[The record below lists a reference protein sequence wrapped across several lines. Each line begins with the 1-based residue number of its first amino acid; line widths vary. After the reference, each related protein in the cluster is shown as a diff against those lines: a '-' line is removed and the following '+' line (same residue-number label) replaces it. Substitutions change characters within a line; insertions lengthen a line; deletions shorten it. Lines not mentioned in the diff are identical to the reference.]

1 MPKSFLVKRRVST
14 RLAPRDWGELSDQ
27 LRGDLYIPGRGA
39 NFFCVAFNTKLPE
52 GSLAQT
58 LADPRLLAGGSVSVW
73 ERTHAG
79 NFLQGVAQSPCHPQ
93 LGPVGKYPR
102 SSKGRS
108 PAAPQFQC
116 CVCSKHFPL
125 QRMLNRHLKCHSSVK
140 KHVCRYCGKGF
151 NDTFDLKRHLRTHTG
166 IRPYRCCVCDKAFTQ
181 RCSLESHLK
190 KIHSIQQRYAYRE
203 RRSKLFVCEECGF
216 TCSGSE
222 EYYGHVRRLHP
233 GHGILA
239 RGFQKVAPADLH
251 PRFHVLYPSAY

>member
-14 RLAPRDWGELSDQ
+14 RLASRDWGELSDQ
-27 LRGDLYIPGRGA
+27 LRGDLYIP
-39 NFFCVAFNTKLPE
+39 E

-58 LADPRLLAGGSVSVW
+58 LADPRILAD
-73 ERTHAG
+73 
-79 NFLQGVAQSPCHPQ
+79 
-93 LGPVGKYPR
+93 
-102 SSKGRS
+102 SSGRS
-108 PAAPQFQC
+108 PAAQFQC
-116 CVCSKHFPL
+116 CVCSKSFPL
-125 QRMLNRHLKCHSSVK
+125 QRMLKRHLKCHSSVK

-222 EYYGHVRRLHP
+222 EYYSHVRRLHP
-233 GHGILA
+233 SHGLLA

-251 PRFHVLYPSAY
+251 PKFHILYPSAY

>member
-1 MPKSFLVKRRVST
+1 
-14 RLAPRDWGELSDQ
+14 LS
-27 LRGDLYIPGRGA
+27 LRSRWSCSKPLG
-39 NFFCVAFNTKLPE
+39 C
-52 GSLAQT
+52 
-58 LADPRLLAGGSVSVW
+58 
-73 ERTHAG
+73 RT
-79 NFLQGVAQSPCHPQ
+79 LQGP
-93 LGPVGKYPR
+93 PR
-102 SSKGRS
+102 SSGLQTPNLSRFLPFCSVQGRS

>member
-14 RLAPRDWGELSDQ
+14 RLASRDWGELSDQ
-27 LRGDLYIPGRGA
+27 LRGDLYIP
-39 NFFCVAFNTKLPE
+39 E
-52 GSLAQT
+52 GSVAQT

-79 NFLQGVAQSPCHPQ
+79 NFLQGVTQSPCPPQ
-93 LGPVGKYPR
+93 LGPGN
-102 SSKGRS
+102 SKGRS

-233 GHGILA
+233 AHGILA
-239 RGFQKVAPADLH
+239 RGFQKVALADLH
-251 PRFHVLYPSAY
+251 PRFHVLYPSGY